1 MVGFHRMEKGELRG
15 WKIPPAGQSPAVWKL
30 QQGWIVDLF
39 IRGFRRCYQL
49 SPRSCPELLHPP
61 EAFRSITLHSRHQG
75 QIKEKGTMNSFV
87 GYFLWKGDDR
97 EEF

>member
-1 MVGFHRMEKGELRG
+1 MGICRMEKGELQG
-15 WKIPPAGQSPAVWKL
+15 WKIPSAGQSPEFWKL
-30 QQGWIVDLF
+30 QQGWFVDLL
-39 IRGFRRCYQL
+39 IRGFRRCYRLCQ
-49 SPRSCPELLHPP
+49 RSCPELLSPP
-61 EAFRSITLHSRHQG
+61 EAFRSITLHSRRQG